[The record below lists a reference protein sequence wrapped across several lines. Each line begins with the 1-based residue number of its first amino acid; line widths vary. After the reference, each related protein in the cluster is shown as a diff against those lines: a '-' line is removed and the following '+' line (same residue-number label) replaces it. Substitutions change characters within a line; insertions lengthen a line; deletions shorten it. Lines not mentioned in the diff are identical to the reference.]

1 MKERDYIISLYEIYC
16 NLLTLNQRKYF
27 EDYYFEDLSLSEIGE
42 NNKVSRSYVS
52 KTVNTVAEKLKF
64 FENNLKIYDT
74 REKIRNISKKV
85 KEKEVKQELENLF

>member
-1 MKERDYIISLYEIYC
+1 MKERNYIISLYEIYC

-64 FENNLKIYDT
+64 FESNLKIYDT

>member
-64 FENNLKIYDT
+64 FESTLKIYDT

-85 KEKEVKQELENLF
+85 KEKEGKQELENLF

>member
-64 FENNLKIYDT
+64 FESNLKIYDT

>member
-1 MKERDYIISLYEIYC
+1 MKERNYIISLYEIYC

-64 FENNLKIYDT
+64 FESNLKIYDT

-85 KEKEVKQELENLF
+85 KEKEVKKELENLF

>member
-1 MKERDYIISLYEIYC
+1 MKERDYIINLYEIYC

-64 FENNLKIYDT
+64 FESNLKIYDT